1 VSEYRSNERAGSSFR
16 RVRADFREEEGS
28 ASTLMHATEHPSSI
42 FLHCDPS
49 LQSDSAEV
57 QCYDMCDY
65 GVVLGIIYILLAKSS
80 LIRYDS

>member
-1 VSEYRSNERAGSSFR
+1 
-16 RVRADFREEEGS
+16 
-28 ASTLMHATEHPSSI
+28 MHATEHPSSI